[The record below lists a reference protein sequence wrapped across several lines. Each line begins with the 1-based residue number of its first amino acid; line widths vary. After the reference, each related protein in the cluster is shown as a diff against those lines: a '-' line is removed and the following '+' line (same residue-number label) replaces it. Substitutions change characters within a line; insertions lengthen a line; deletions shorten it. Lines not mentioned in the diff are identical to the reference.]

1 MVEELLS
8 TIHRCELNKV
18 NDDNWVWK
26 GKAANVYS
34 VKDAYSK
41 NLDGNEGG
49 FEEGFHRLWKV
60 KGEPTSQICSFG
72 EFFTISCQ
80 LEIDF

>member
-1 MVEELLS
+1 MM
-8 TIHRCELNKV
+8 TIGCGRAKQQMCI
-18 NDDNWVWK
+18 
-26 GKAANVYS
+26 